1 MHNCNKEDLLISLV
15 QQYLKQILQGVPW
28 AVFKDVFAR
37 SQASPKHG
45 GYVLATGNGHL
56 ASGGGRSPLR
66 AYVGSIPR
74 TGLGSSKGLRLLSVS
89 PKGVRSWSCN
99 KVVAALFLHK
109 AELSMLMEIHPLC
122 MKSGNQKMFLSLTTQ
137 KKT

>member
-1 MHNCNKEDLLISLV
+1 MVSLVLLVPRAEQRMHNCNKEDLLISLV

-45 GYVLATGNGHL
+45 AYALAIGNGHL

-74 TGLGSSKGLRLLSVS
+74 TGLGSSKGD
-89 PKGVRSWSCN
+89 G
-99 KVVAALFLHK
+99 ALHY
-109 AELSMLMEIHPLC
+109 A
-122 MKSGNQKMFLSLTTQ
+122 
-137 KKT
+137 